1 MPLADRLRASG
12 HTVIVAPLLRIEPVP
27 HDPVP
32 DGIVALV
39 FTSPRA
45 PALLQCPPN
54 GRNLPVF
61 AIGAAT
67 AAAARAAGFAGI
79 AGDGA
84 GQRDRLAAAVAAFTR
99 GPVLVA
105 QGRDVAGD
113 LPAELAALGVATEVR
128 TVYDAVPVG
137 SLSAEA
143 LDALA
148 DPAACLPLWS
158 ARSAA
163 LLARAVAGMRVSAR
177 IVCISAAAAR
187 PVAHLA
193 PAIATVPSTTGV
205 LAAAGLLCDD
215 GAVPAEPGPS
225 G

>member
-1 MPLADRLRASG
+1 M
-12 HTVIVAPLLRIEPVP
+12 
-27 HDPVP
+27 
-32 DGIVALV
+32 ALV

-45 PALLQCPPN
+45 PAALLCPPA
-54 GRNLPVF
+54 GRSLPVF
-61 AIGAAT
+61 AIGAVT
-67 AAAARAAGFAGI
+67 AAAARAAGFTRI

-84 GQRDRLAAAVAAFTR
+84 GLRGRLTALVAAFTR

-105 QGRDVAGD
+105 QGYDVAGD
-113 LPAELAALGVATEVR
+113 LPAELAALGVAAEVR
-128 TVYDAVPVG
+128 TVYEAVPVG

-143 LDALA
+143 IDALA

-163 LLARAVAGMRVSAR
+163 LLADAVAGLRVRAR
-177 IVCISAAAAR
+177 IACISAAAAR

-193 PAIATVPSTTGV
+193 PAIATVPSTAGV